1 MGFEEIVAPYLSSDL
16 AMFMVGA
23 GIKIVLLFG
32 ALAVAIF
39 VPSFSALCS
48 MVGMVCT
55 MIVSVIF
62 PAGAYLKLFW
72 PRLSLIDRIF
82 YWMMVVVGIAMAV
95 VGTVLELS

>member
-55 MIVSVIF
+55 MT
-62 PAGAYLKLFW
+62 GKH
-72 PRLSLIDRIF
+72 
-82 YWMMVVVGIAMAV
+82 
-95 VGTVLELS
+95 